1 MSRTGTGE
9 VPETAAPVELV
20 PLPQPAALRTVTLTE
35 LLPVSTELMKTCRNP
50 MIVTELVP
58 LPLIAGAGG
67 ALS

>member
-9 VPETAAPVELV
+9 VPETTVLEVGLV
-20 PLPQPAALRTVTLTE
+20 PLPQPATLRTVTLTE

-58 LPLIAGAGG
+58 LELMMLL